1 MSSPFDYLFI
11 DFETS
16 LKIINNN
23 FDDYLNDIILFNK
36 NTQHIELF
44 YKKIQLKLTINLMNY

>member
-11 DFETS
+11 NFETL

-23 FDDYLNDIILFNK
+23 FDDYLYDIILFNK
-36 NTQHIELF
+36 NNKHIELF
-44 YKKIQLKLTINLMNY
+44 YKKIQQKSTINLMNY